1 MMKVRS
7 GSTLIPVSL
16 ERAQSYL
23 QDVARGPADRFC
35 AQTSLDPGFRDVVPR
50 SKARETVRQLT
61 GVDPGFD
68 FGEDAFSAMIGL
80 ALSATA
86 DTVVPRRLLTR
97 FAEQI
102 ARCRDASRYGYFID
116 VPEFAA
122 DTDCTALAGGAMYEH
137 GRLTRPELI
146 RIADE
151 LVRAAAPPE
160 PQPERG
166 SGPRVD
172 AVQPGV
178 VLVYWDEDAGRAERR
193 ARKHDPVVCA
203 NVLYTL
209 SLARPWHI
217 HEARARVVAAT
228 TRYVDA
234 HLNSNR
240 YLRGTRYYPDPNAFL
255 FAVSRL
261 CQRFEAYT
269 QLPGDSLRRHLLGAP
284 HLEARNPL
292 SLALSILAAHNVG
305 AHGARCEEQRE
316 ALARCQQDDG
326 SWAAAPYYRMGRF
339 PVYFGSP
346 LVTTLFAV
354 QALQSME
361 PSWQA

>member
-7 GSTLIPVSL
+7 GSALIPVSL

-23 QDVARGPADRFC
+23 QDVVRGPADRFC
-35 AQTSLDPGFRDVVPR
+35 AQTSLDSGFHKVVPR
-50 SKARETVRQLT
+50 LQARETIHAHT

-68 FGEDAFSAMIGL
+68 FGTDVFSAMIGL
-80 ALSATA
+80 ALTDTA
-86 DTVVPRRLLTR
+86 DTVVPRQLLSR

-102 ARCRDASRYGYFID
+102 ARCHNGSKYSYFVD

-122 DTDCTALAGGAMYEH
+122 DTDCTALAGGGLYEH

-151 LVRAAAPPE
+151 LVRAAAPE
-160 PQPERG
+160 PQPDHGSPRG
-166 SGPRVD
+166 E
-172 AVQPGV
+172 AVQPDV
-178 VLVYWDEDAGRAERR
+178 VMVYWDEQAGRAARR
-193 ARKHDPVVCA
+193 ARNHDPVVCA

-209 SLARPWHI
+209 SLAQGAHTYDAWAHVI
-217 HEARARVVAAT
+217 AAT
-228 TRYVDA
+228 ARFVET
-234 HLNSNR
+234 HLSSKR
-240 YLRGTRYYPDPNAFL
+240 YLSGTRYYPDPNAFL

-261 CQRFEAYT
+261 CRRFEAYA
-269 QLPGDSLRRHLLGAP
+269 QLLGHTLRRQVSGALP
-284 HLEARNPL
+284 TQAQNPL
-292 SLALSILAAHNVG
+292 SLAMSILAAHHVG
-305 AHGARCEEQRE
+305 VSGTHYDEQKE
-316 ALARCQQDDG
+316 LLARCQRDDG

-354 QALQSME
+354 QALQSTE
-361 PSWQA
+361 PRWKA